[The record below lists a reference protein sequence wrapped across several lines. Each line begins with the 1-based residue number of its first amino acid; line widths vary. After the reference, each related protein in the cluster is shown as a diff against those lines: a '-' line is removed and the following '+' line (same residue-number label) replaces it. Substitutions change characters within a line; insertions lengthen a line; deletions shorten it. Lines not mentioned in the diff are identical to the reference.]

1 MKPTMMR
8 KLSLVL
14 VASTGVFL
22 GGCGPTYQSE
32 DAARKEVA
40 VQEELRKSQVAEEA
54 AANALLKKGEKR

>member
-1 MKPTMMR
+1 MFAAIGFFP
-8 KLSLVL
+8 
-14 VASTGVFL
+14 